1 MDINIDVERL
11 NKMIMSIDMAR
22 DEMTTALY
30 LELTDREQEAAELV
44 NGAIGMLDQA
54 MAILH
59 DERIDQ

>member
-30 LELTDREQEAAELV
+30 LALTDREQEAAELV

>member
-1 MDINIDVERL
+1 MDIEIDIKRL
-11 NKMIMSIDMAR
+11 NKMLASIDMAR

-30 LELTDREQEAAELV
+30 LALTDRGQEAAKLV